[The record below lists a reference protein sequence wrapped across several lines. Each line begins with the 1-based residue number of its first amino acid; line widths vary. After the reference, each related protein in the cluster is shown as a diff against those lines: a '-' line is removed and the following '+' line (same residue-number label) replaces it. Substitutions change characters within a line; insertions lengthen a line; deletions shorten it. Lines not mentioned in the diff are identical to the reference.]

1 MIYVVVYAISVL
13 LIYIVYNKKQ
23 NKTIKAFL
31 ILGALS
37 LPIILAGM
45 RKIGIGTDTVGYA
58 KSVFQ
63 LAMNSRN
70 LTEFFSTTI
79 MFNFTTVTV
88 SKWELGYVLFV
99 YFITK
104 LFHSY
109 QIMLAVTHA
118 IIIVLIYKGLHVY
131 KNKISVWLGMLIF
144 YFLFYASSLNLMRQW
159 MAISIVF
166 FAFQYLLKNMKKT
179 YIVLVLLATSF
190 HYSAILGLAIM
201 FLYYFLIND
210 KKKYITVFVG
220 GQRLDSTIIKIGII
234 LFGGIALLF
243 SIPILS
249 RILSAIGL
257 SRYASLY
264 LIGSVSFKS
273 NQIIRRIPFIF
284 LVLYGIKKDK
294 SYANKKLN
302 AFFGAMMV
310 LDIIAAQFGSLVVE
324 AERIGYYFYA
334 VYCISI
340 PYYIN
345 KVSKRNKHLIILI
358 VIAYLILS
366 FAYDIIFQ
374 GRSSVY
380 PYIPFYK

>member
-37 LPIILAGM
+37 FPIILAGM

-220 GQRLDSTIIKIGII
+220 GQRLDSTTIKIGII

-334 VYCISI
+334 VYYISI

-358 VIAYLILS
+358 VIVYLILS

-374 GRSSVY
+374 GRSSEHLQ
-380 PYIPFYK
+380 

>member
-37 LPIILAGM
+37 FPIILAGM

-166 FAFQYLLKNMKKT
+166 FAFQYLLKNKLSLFSYT
-179 YIVLVLLATSF
+179 WSC
-190 HYSAILGLAIM
+190 
-201 FLYYFLIND
+201 YY
-210 KKKYITVFVG
+210 V
-220 GQRLDSTIIKIGII
+220 S
-234 LFGGIALLF
+234 LLF
-243 SIPILS
+243 
-249 RILSAIGL
+249 
-257 SRYASLY
+257 
-264 LIGSVSFKS
+264 F
-273 NQIIRRIPFIF
+273 
-284 LVLYGIKKDK
+284 D
-294 SYANKKLN
+294 
-302 AFFGAMMV
+302 
-310 LDIIAAQFGSLVVE
+310 
-324 AERIGYYFYA
+324 
-334 VYCISI
+334 
-340 PYYIN
+340 
-345 KVSKRNKHLIILI
+345 
-358 VIAYLILS
+358 
-366 FAYDIIFQ
+366 
-374 GRSSVY
+374 
-380 PYIPFYK
+380 

>member
-220 GQRLDSTIIKIGII
+220 GQRLDSTTIKIGII

-302 AFFGAMMV
+302 AF
-310 LDIIAAQFGSLVVE
+310 LAQ
-324 AERIGYYFYA
+324 
-334 VYCISI
+334 
-340 PYYIN
+340 
-345 KVSKRNKHLIILI
+345 
-358 VIAYLILS
+358 
-366 FAYDIIFQ
+366 
-374 GRSSVY
+374 
-380 PYIPFYK
+380 